1 MVSKE
6 NDSPEADP
14 TANDTSAEAASLQA
28 SVHRRM
34 SGAERFRIALD
45 MSLTARAFTVARL
58 RQEHSDW
65 SDRRLMLEL
74 VRMAFLPAELPPGLH
89 AQWEAACTAEDRALD
104 PPSTADR

>member
-6 NDSPEADP
+6 NDSTEADP

-45 MSLTARAFTVARL
+45 MSLTARAFALARL

-65 SDRRLMLEL
+65 SDRELMLEV
-74 VRMAFLPAELPPGLH
+74 VRIAFLPNKPPFP
-89 AQWEAACTAEDRALD
+89 A
-104 PPSTADR
+104 P